1 MRERGAPEQV
11 ERDEDLARE
20 PGRLAAH
27 LVHEL
32 ARRRKTCRRVRHQL
46 EERARRARKRGRRT
60 GKRVAP
66 LAALGRDGAVRLAR
80 LIEALDGPDADL
92 AEHRHRAGDIRSRV
106 GHLDDEER
114 RGSVGRGERG
124 EGRSRRAEDDRARRA
139 WPAMGFPRR
148 DERRSDGRAY
158 GRERRASVGR
168 RGASAATSVCECGS
182 SVSCLSRIVREQVEE
197 GERNAPCT

>member
-1 MRERGAPEQV
+1 M

-20 PGRLAAH
+20 PCRLAAH

-46 EERARRARKRGRRT
+46 KRRARSARKRGRRT

-80 LIEALDGPDADL
+80 LIEALHDPDADL
-92 AEHRHRAGDIRSRV
+92 AERRHRAGDMRGRV
-106 GHLDDEER
+106 GHLDEEER
-114 RGSVGRGERG
+114 RGRGGRGERG
-124 EGRSRRAEDDRARRA
+124 KRRGPRGESDRARRA
-139 WPAMGFPRR
+139 WPAVDFPRR

-158 GRERRASVGR
+158 RRKRRASVGR

-182 SVSCLSRIVREQVEE
+182 SNVSCLS
-197 GERNAPCT
+197 